1 MRVLLIDDHPLIL
14 AALQTVIEGL
24 GENVQ
29 VLGADSAAQAR
40 ETLQAR
46 QDFDLVLL
54 DLNLGDA
61 SGFDVLEEFRAQ
73 YPSLPVVVIS
83 ASDRASDVIRAIDQ
97 GAMGFIPKRTSN
109 EVLAQALKL
118 VMSGGIYVPPMSLG
132 SDSSADHEPARHAP
146 GDAMDGH
153 LAAGNASGHANGN
166 AHSLSGKLHQ
176 VHALASQAGYQTAT
190 GLEGLQLTPRQTDVL
205 ALLLQGKPNKIIARE
220 LGVSVETIKDHVAA
234 VLKALGVSSRTQAVL
249 AVGQMVQRQPH
260 AAFTTFR

>member
-1 MRVLLIDDHPLIL
+1 VRVLLIDDHPLIL
-14 AALQTVIEGL
+14 AALQTVIQGL
-24 GENVQ
+24 GDDVQ

-40 ETLQAR
+40 DTLKVR

-97 GAMGFIPKRTSN
+97 GAMGFIPKRTGN
-109 EVLAQALKL
+109 DVLAQALKL

-132 SDSSADHEPARHAP
+132 SDATPEPEPALMTEGAAP
-146 GDAMDGH
+146 V
-153 LAAGNASGHANGN
+153 NA
-166 AHSLSGKLHQ
+166 KLHQ
-176 VHALASQAGYQTAT
+176 VQALASQAGYQTTA
-190 GLEGLQLTPRQTDVL
+190 GLESLQLTPRQTDVL

-249 AVGQMVQRQPH
+249 AVGQMVQRQPS
-260 AAFTTFR
+260 AAFNTFR

>member
-14 AALQTVIEGL
+14 AALQTVIQGL
-24 GENVQ
+24 GEDVQ

-40 ETLQAR
+40 DTLKSR

-109 EVLAQALKL
+109 DVLAQALKL

-132 SDSSADHEPARHAP
+132 SDVAPEPEPVAIADATT
-146 GDAMDGH
+146 
-153 LAAGNASGHANGN
+153 GNA
-166 AHSLSGKLHQ
+166 KMHQ
-176 VHALASQAGYQTAT
+176 VQALASQAGYQTTA
-190 GLEGLQLTPRQTDVL
+190 GLESLQLTPRQTDVL

-249 AVGQMVQRQPH
+249 AVGQMVQRQPN

>member
-1 MRVLLIDDHPLIL
+1 VRVLLIDDHPLIL
-14 AALQTVIEGL
+14 AALQTVIQGL
-24 GENVQ
+24 GEDVQ

-40 ETLQAR
+40 ETLKAR

-61 SGFDVLEEFRAQ
+61 SGFDVLEEFRSQ

-97 GAMGFIPKRTSN
+97 GAMGFIPKRTGN
-109 EVLAQALKL
+109 DVLAQALKL

-132 SDSSADHEPARHAP
+132 SDVAPEPEPVAALAVTDAAP
-146 GDAMDGH
+146 GNPRM
-153 LAAGNASGHANGN
+153 N
-166 AHSLSGKLHQ
+166 Q
-176 VHALASQAGYQTAT
+176 VQALASQAGYQTTA
-190 GLEGLQLTPRQTDVL
+190 GLESLQLTPRQTDVL

-249 AVGQMVQRQPH
+249 AVGQMVQRQPS

>member
-14 AALQTVIEGL
+14 AALQTVIQGL
-24 GENVQ
+24 GEDVQ

-40 ETLQAR
+40 DTLKAR

-61 SGFDVLEEFRAQ
+61 SGFDVLEEFRSL

-109 EVLAQALKL
+109 EVLSQALKL

-132 SDSSADHEPARHAP
+132 SEAPDPEPSDIAVPMASMAD
-146 GDAMDGH
+146 
-153 LAAGNASGHANGN
+153 
-166 AHSLSGKLHQ
+166 KLQQ
-176 VHALASQAGYQTAT
+176 VQALATQAGYQTTT
-190 GLEGLQLTPRQTDVL
+190 GLENLQLTPRQTDVL

-249 AVGQMVQRQPH
+249 AVGQMVQRQPS

>member
-14 AALQTVIEGL
+14 AALQTVIQGL
-24 GENVQ
+24 GEDVQ

-40 ETLQAR
+40 DTLKAR

-97 GAMGFIPKRTSN
+97 GAMGFIPKRTGN
-109 EVLAQALKL
+109 DVLAQALKL

-132 SDSSADHEPARHAP
+132 SEAPPEPQPVALADGPAHT
-146 GDAMDGH
+146 GG
-153 LAAGNASGHANGN
+153 S
-166 AHSLSGKLHQ
+166 KLQQ
-176 VHALASQAGYQTAT
+176 VHALASQAGYQTT
-190 GLEGLQLTPRQTDVL
+190 VGLENLQLTPRQTDVL

-249 AVGQMVQRQPH
+249 AVGQMVQRQPN

>member
-40 ETLQAR
+40 QTLQAR

-73 YPSLPVVVIS
+73 YPALPVVVIS

-97 GAMGFIPKRTSN
+97 GAMGFVPKRTGN
-109 EVLAQALKL
+109 DVLAQALKL

-132 SDSSADHEPARHAP
+132 SESAPEPETPYAGAGAAP
-146 GDAMDGH
+146 A
-153 LAAGNASGHANGN
+153 
-166 AHSLSGKLHQ
+166 LSNKLQQ
-176 VHALASQAGYQTAT
+176 VQALASQAGYQTT
-190 GLEGLQLTPRQTDVL
+190 SGLESLQLTPRQTDVL

-249 AVGQMVQRQPH
+249 AVGQMVQRQPN
-260 AAFTTFR
+260 AAFSTFR

>member
-14 AALQTVIEGL
+14 AALQTVIQGL
-24 GENVQ
+24 GEGVQ

-61 SGFDVLEEFRAQ
+61 SGFDVLEEFRAL

-97 GAMGFIPKRTSN
+97 GAMGFVPKRTSN

-132 SDSSADHEPARHAP
+132 SEAPEPEPVAHAP
-146 GDAMDGH
+146 
-153 LAAGNASGHANGN
+153 AAD
-166 AHSLSGKLHQ
+166 KRFQ
-176 VHALASQAGYQTAT
+176 VQALASQSGYQTPAN
-190 GLEGLQLTPRQTDVL
+190 GLESLQLTPRQTDVL

-249 AVGQMVQRQPH
+249 AVGQMVQRQPN
-260 AAFTTFR
+260 AAFSTFR